1 MARRRRAIGLSTTT
15 DARFQDRSRTRSCVA
30 TREAAMIAV
39 AKKLAAGMTQHN
51 RVMIRGRPSN
61 SRQAAYSAA
70 IIGRGFAQA
79 PMAERPV
86 VLPPESGS
94 RCVMALLFQP
104 APPPCVRC
112 GIKTVVTPAF
122 EDGQRAFVIRCPG
135 CGHSG
140 MYSLNYS
147 ALRKR
152 PARSR

>member
-1 MARRRRAIGLSTTT
+1 
-15 DARFQDRSRTRSCVA
+15 
-30 TREAAMIAV
+30 MIAV
-39 AKKLAAGMTQHN
+39 AENLAGRMTQHN
-51 RVMIRGRPSN
+51 RVMLWVRLSN

-86 VLPPESGS
+86 ALPPEI
-94 RCVMALLFQP
+94 REPIVMPLLFQP

-122 EDGQRAFVIRCPG
+122 EEGQRAFVVRCPG

-147 ALRKR
+147 SLRKR

>member
-86 VLPPESGS
+86 VLPPEIREPMRHGTSIPTS
-94 RCVMALLFQP
+94 T
-104 APPPCVRC
+104 APVREVRHQDC
-112 GIKTVVTPAF
+112 RNPRIRGRSTGFRDSMPWV
-122 EDGQRAFVIRCPG
+122 RAFRYV
-135 CGHSG
+135 
-140 MYSLNYS
+140 L
-147 ALRKR
+147 AQL
-152 PARSR
+152 